1 MCDTTAEEMV
11 DKALDNMDEEEML
24 EEINFDAVE
33 FHPEMECF
41 YSTKRDSK
49 KAVSRWVSSLGQEN
63 MELLEKLE
71 SCRMIMDT
79 YGYKNIEK
87 IPDGDSYE
95 ADTPF
100 DEKIV
105 KKVGEGKDDISLA
118 DLIDVNFKM
127 KF

>member
-11 DKALDNMDEEEML
+11 DKALDNMGEEEML

-63 MELLEKLE
+63 MELLEELS
-71 SCRMIMDT
+71 SCRKIMET
-79 YGYKNIEK
+79 YGYKQIEK

-95 ADTPF
+95 HR
-100 DEKIV
+100 V
-105 KKVGEGKDDISLA
+105 KR
-118 DLIDVNFKM
+118 
-127 KF
+127 